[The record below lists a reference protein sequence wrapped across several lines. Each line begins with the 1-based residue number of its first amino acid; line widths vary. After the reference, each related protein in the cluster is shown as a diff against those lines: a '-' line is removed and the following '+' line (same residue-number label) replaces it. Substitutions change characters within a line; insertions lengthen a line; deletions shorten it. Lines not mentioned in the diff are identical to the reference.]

1 MDPRPVEILRR
12 ELQRLL
18 DEIVAGQQPTHDAL
32 HQAAWQA
39 VQPIIRREVR
49 GWPK

>member
-1 MDPRPVEILRR
+1 MDPRPYEIMRR

-18 DEIVAGQQPTHDAL
+18 DEMSAGKQPSNGEL

-39 VQPIIRREVR
+39 VQPMIRREVR
-49 GWPK
+49 GWP